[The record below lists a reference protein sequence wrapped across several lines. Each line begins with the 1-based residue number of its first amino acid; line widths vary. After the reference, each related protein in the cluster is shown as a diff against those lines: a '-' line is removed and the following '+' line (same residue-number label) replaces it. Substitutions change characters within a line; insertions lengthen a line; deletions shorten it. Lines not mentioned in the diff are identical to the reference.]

1 MDGGFFPSAGAGNS
15 WYHEQVAQQSENVPA
30 DQASVEEQPD
40 GLQLSASDEPET
52 SPEQARGVRR
62 VDVGSMRQTLQ
73 SDLQSGR
80 FISGR
85 DSVDF
90 PGASFAY
97 PAGVPQS
104 SLRAE
109 GFGSMRYTAPSEN
122 ASVPKTKHSW
132 LSRASSKLK
141 SGLRSIGG
149 GGPKNT
155 SGPSNEQEIVWANL
169 NHEDAELIE
178 WYQDQMSHAGHG
190 QARSYTS
197 ALRRLSRELAANGQ
211 LPFARRLH
219 DPALDAEAKAL
230 GDRELAALNSLRKL
244 KGVPK
249 TKMEHSEDAELI
261 EWYQDQISH
270 AGHGQATRYTSALR
284 RLSREL
290 AANGQLPFARR
301 LHDPAL
307 DAEAKALGDGELAAL
322 NSLRKLKGV
331 PKTNLNH
338 EDAELIEWYQDQMS
352 HAGHPQARQYAS
364 LLRGLSRA
372 LAEKGQPPFAGRL
385 DDPALDAEARTV
397 HCNTI
402 TGLNSLRKLMGVA
415 TRKLKGVATR
425 RLNPDP
431 IYSQDEDLIQRF
443 QRACTQ
449 GLEFRDLTAYNY
461 SNRLRMLSR
470 WCFANNRGAIAD
482 RLNDSSLFD
491 DADAVPQGRNFK
503 PALRALQRVQDQ
515 LLVQQQSVDLPPR
528 FASQR
533 RSEVVSPIDLPS
545 SPEEQQV
552 DLSRQGPSGL
562 SLGPE
567 DWLGDEHILAD
578 FTLLRH
584 ELERDNPILRGQTRF
599 VDPLIA
605 HQLRVGADDVRES
618 ALQHVLYDRYGND
631 TAEFL
636 FLPVIDAS
644 KTSRGTHWSL
654 LLVDRRDRQRPVA
667 YHYDS
672 FGGRNDNDA
681 AMLADR
687 LNASQYPASIG
698 QQQNGYDCGVFVVDG
713 TRELVRRLAEEWEP
727 NLWNLNN
734 VAADRK
740 RLQRRLSTAPG
751 NARANDP
758 AYQAGPSTRS
768 DDSTEFWREVDQA
781 GQPATDSWNTANFW
795 QGLPFGHSPA
805 QTVDQPGSFNSTA
818 FWQGVDRAGQPAT
831 DSWNTAN
838 FWQGVQAPFELNALR
853 RSPSAQSVNQPS
865 PPPWEQ
871 NAAESIFG
879 ATAHMPPPPSSH
891 WQAGSSQ
898 QLPATPATPS
908 AGAWAWLGQ
917 QMQDPASP
925 SSHWQAGSSQQLP
938 ATPATP
944 SAGAW
949 AWLGQQMQEPASP
962 SSVRPRSSNIYGGLD
977 SFVDLDPP
985 TPHDLRDDAC
995 SAPAPSLYRPR
1006 PIVPAAQ
1013 SGEGPVDLG
1022 YLIRGGWEH
1031 RDRFLPPYLVR
1042 ALEGQGI
1049 MPQAGQ
1055 PTYFELRGVPYKGEL
1070 VESEGRQRVRAYPNP
1085 R

>member
-533 RSEVVSPIDLPS
+533 RSEVVSPIDLLS

-567 DWLGDEHILAD
+567 EWLGDEHILAD
-578 FTLLRH
+578 FTLLQH

-618 ALQHVLYDRYGND
+618 ALQSVLYDRYGND

-644 KTSRGTHWSL
+644 KTSRGNPL
-654 LLVDRRDRQRPVA
+654 
-667 YHYDS
+667 
-672 FGGRNDNDA
+672 
-681 AMLADR
+681 
-687 LNASQYPASIG
+687 
-698 QQQNGYDCGVFVVDG
+698 
-713 TRELVRRLAEEWEP
+713 
-727 NLWNLNN
+727 
-734 VAADRK
+734 VAA
-740 RLQRRLSTAPG
+740 
-751 NARANDP
+751 AR
-758 AYQAGPSTRS
+758 
-768 DDSTEFWREVDQA
+768 
-781 GQPATDSWNTANFW
+781 
-795 QGLPFGHSPA
+795 
-805 QTVDQPGSFNSTA
+805 
-818 FWQGVDRAGQPAT
+818 
-831 DSWNTAN
+831 
-838 FWQGVQAPFELNALR
+838 
-853 RSPSAQSVNQPS
+853 
-865 PPPWEQ
+865 
-871 NAAESIFG
+871 
-879 ATAHMPPPPSSH
+879 
-891 WQAGSSQ
+891 
-898 QLPATPATPS
+898 
-908 AGAWAWLGQ
+908 
-917 QMQDPASP
+917 
-925 SSHWQAGSSQQLP
+925 
-938 ATPATP
+938 
-944 SAGAW
+944 
-949 AWLGQQMQEPASP
+949 
-962 SSVRPRSSNIYGGLD
+962 
-977 SFVDLDPP
+977 
-985 TPHDLRDDAC
+985 
-995 SAPAPSLYRPR
+995 
-1006 PIVPAAQ
+1006 
-1013 SGEGPVDLG
+1013 
-1022 YLIRGGWEH
+1022 
-1031 RDRFLPPYLVR
+1031 
-1042 ALEGQGI
+1042 
-1049 MPQAGQ
+1049 
-1055 PTYFELRGVPYKGEL
+1055 
-1070 VESEGRQRVRAYPNP
+1070 
-1085 R
+1085 

>member
-1 MDGGFFPSAGAGNS
+1 MDGGFFPNAGAWNS
-15 WYHEQVAQQSENVPA
+15 WYPEQVAQQPENVPA
-30 DQASVEEQPD
+30 DQPSVAEQPG
-40 GLQLSASDEPET
+40 GLQLSASDESEV
-52 SPEQARGVRR
+52 SPERAPGARRFDIGE
-62 VDVGSMRQTLQ
+62 SMRQPLQ
-73 SDLQSGR
+73 SDLRSGR

-85 DSVDF
+85 HSVDF

-141 SGLRSIGG
+141 SGLRSIRG
-149 GGPKNT
+149 GGPKK
-155 SGPSNEQEIVWANL
+155 ADL
-169 NHEDAELIE
+169 NSEDAELIEWYQDQMSRAGHKQAREYASRLRGLSRALAAKGQLPFAGRLDDPALDAEARAVHSKTIIGLNSLRKLMGVPKTKMEHSEDAELIE

-190 QARSYTS
+190 QAR
-197 ALRRLSRELAANGQ
+197 
-211 LPFARRLH
+211 
-219 DPALDAEAKAL
+219 
-230 GDRELAALNSLRKL
+230 
-244 KGVPK
+244 
-249 TKMEHSEDAELI
+249 
-261 EWYQDQISH
+261 
-270 AGHGQATRYTSALR
+270 RYTSGLR

-322 NSLRKLKGV
+322 NSLRGLQGV

-352 HAGHPQARQYAS
+352 HAGHPHARQYAS
-364 LLRGLSRA
+364 WLRGLSRA
-372 LAEKGQPPFAGRL
+372 LAAKGQLPFAGRF
-385 DDPALDAEARTV
+385 DDPALDAEARAV
-397 HCNTI
+397 HGGTLI
-402 TGLNSLRKLMGVA
+402 ALNSLRKLKWVA
-415 TRKLKGVATR
+415 K
-425 RLNPDP
+425 NPEHSLREVRAFAKKSDP
-431 IYSQDEDLIQRF
+431 FYSQDEDLIQRF

-449 GLEFRDLTAYNY
+449 GLEFRDLTAYTY

-482 RLNDSSLFD
+482 RLNDPSLFD
-491 DADAVPQGRNFK
+491 DADAVPQGRNAVPQGPNFK
-503 PALRALQRVQDQ
+503 LALRALQRVQDQ
-515 LLVQQQSVDLPPR
+515 LLVQQRSVDLPPR

-562 SLGPE
+562 SLAPE
-567 DWLGDEHILAD
+567 EWLGDEHILAD

-713 TRELVRRLAEEWEP
+713 TRELVRRLAEDWEP

-734 VAADRK
+734 VVANRK

-758 AYQAGPSTRS
+758 AYQAGRSTRS
-768 DDSTEFWREVDQA
+768 DDSTEFCWEVDQA

-853 RSPSAQSVNQPS
+853 PSPSAQSVNQPS

-879 ATAHMPPPPSSH
+879 ATAHMPPP
-891 WQAGSSQ
+891 
-898 QLPATPATPS
+898 
-908 AGAWAWLGQ
+908 
-917 QMQDPASP
+917 P

-985 TPHDLRDDAC
+985 TPHDLRDDAR

-1022 YLIRGGWEH
+1022 YLIRGRWQH
-1031 RDRFLPPYLVR
+1031 RERFLPPYLVR

>member
-249 TKMEHSEDAELI
+249 T
-261 EWYQDQISH
+261 
-270 AGHGQATRYTSALR
+270 
-284 RLSREL
+284 
-290 AANGQLPFARR
+290 
-301 LHDPAL
+301 
-307 DAEAKALGDGELAAL
+307 
-322 NSLRKLKGV
+322 
-331 PKTNLNH
+331 NLNH

-533 RSEVVSPIDLPS
+533 RSEVVSPIDLLS

-567 DWLGDEHILAD
+567 EWLGDEHILAD
-578 FTLLRH
+578 FTLLQH

-618 ALQHVLYDRYGND
+618 ALQSVLYDRYGND

-740 RLQRRLSTAPG
+740 RLERRLSTAPG

-818 FWQGVDRAGQPAT
+818 IWQGVDRAGQPAT

-853 RSPSAQSVNQPS
+853 PSPSAQSVNQPS

-879 ATAHMPPPPSSH
+879 ATAHMPPP
-891 WQAGSSQ
+891 
-898 QLPATPATPS
+898 
-908 AGAWAWLGQ
+908 
-917 QMQDPASP
+917 P

-1055 PTYFELRGVPYKGEL
+1055 PTYFEIRGVPYKGEL

>member
-1 MDGGFFPSAGAGNS
+1 MDGGFFPNAGAWNS
-15 WYHEQVAQQSENVPA
+15 WYPEQVAQQPENVPA
-30 DQASVEEQPD
+30 DQPSVAEQPG
-40 GLQLSASDEPET
+40 GLQLSASDESEV
-52 SPEQARGVRR
+52 SPERAPGARRFDIGE
-62 VDVGSMRQTLQ
+62 SMRQPLQ
-73 SDLQSGR
+73 SDLRSGR

-85 DSVDF
+85 HSVDF
-90 PGASFAY
+90 PGASIDY

-109 GFGSMRYTAPSEN
+109 GFSSMRYTAPSEN

-149 GGPKNT
+149 AGPKNT
-155 SGPSNEQEIVWANL
+155 SGPSYVRSRSNPSADL
-169 NHEDAELIE
+169 NSEDAELIE

-190 QARSYTS
+190 QARRYTSGLRRLSRELAANGQLPFARRLHDPALDAEAKALGDREHAALNSLRGLKGVPKTKMEHSEDAELIEWYQDQMSHAGHGQARRYTSALRRLSRELAANGQLPFARRLHDPALDAEAKALGGGELAALNSLRGLQGVPKTNLNHEDAELIEWCQDQMSHAGHPHARQYAS

-244 KGVPK
+244 KGV
-249 TKMEHSEDAELI
+249 
-261 EWYQDQISH
+261 
-270 AGHGQATRYTSALR
+270 ATNPEVRT
-284 RLSREL
+284 
-290 AANGQLPFARR
+290 FA
-301 LHDPAL
+301 
-307 DAEAKALGDGELAAL
+307 K
-322 NSLRKLKGV
+322 K
-331 PKTNLNH
+331 
-338 EDAELIEWYQDQMS
+338 
-352 HAGHPQARQYAS
+352 
-364 LLRGLSRA
+364 
-372 LAEKGQPPFAGRL
+372 
-385 DDPALDAEARTV
+385 
-397 HCNTI
+397 
-402 TGLNSLRKLMGVA
+402 
-415 TRKLKGVATR
+415 
-425 RLNPDP
+425 PDP
-431 IYSQDEDLIQRF
+431 FYSQDEDLIRRF
-443 QRACTQ
+443 PAACIDAALKLS
-449 GLEFRDLTAYNY
+449 GPVALNY
-461 SNRLRMLSR
+461 STELRKLSR

-482 RLNDSSLFD
+482 RLNDLTLLD
-491 DADAVPQGRNFK
+491 DAKAATTKAAAV
-503 PALRALQRVQDQ
+503 RALHRVQH
-515 LLVQQQSVDLPPR
+515 LLVEQQEPLGGSTGLSPR
-528 FASQR
+528 T
-533 RSEVVSPIDLPS
+533 RSDAISPIDLPS

-562 SLGPE
+562 SLAPE
-567 DWLGDEHILAD
+567 EWLGDEHILAD

-713 TRELVRRLAEEWEP
+713 TRELVRRLAEDWEP

-734 VAADRK
+734 VVANRK

-758 AYQAGPSTRS
+758 AYQAGRSTRS

-853 RSPSAQSVNQPS
+853 PSPSAQSVNQPS

-879 ATAHMPPPPSSH
+879 ATAHMPPPPPDLT
-891 WQAGSSQ
+891 QY
-898 QLPATPATPS
+898 
-908 AGAWAWLGQ
+908 
-917 QMQDPASP
+917 
-925 SSHWQAGSSQQLP
+925 
-938 ATPATP
+938 
-944 SAGAW
+944 
-949 AWLGQQMQEPASP
+949 
-962 SSVRPRSSNIYGGLD
+962 V
-977 SFVDLDPP
+977 VDWV
-985 TPHDLRDDAC
+985 H
-995 SAPAPSLYRPR
+995 
-1006 PIVPAAQ
+1006 
-1013 SGEGPVDLG
+1013 
-1022 YLIRGGWEH
+1022 
-1031 RDRFLPPYLVR
+1031 
-1042 ALEGQGI
+1042 
-1049 MPQAGQ
+1049 
-1055 PTYFELRGVPYKGEL
+1055 
-1070 VESEGRQRVRAYPNP
+1070 GRQKAPLNLRRGMYYNGVLPSVDRPQTNIMIGGKFYTATLGPSGKQTEIYVLL

>member
-249 TKMEHSEDAELI
+249 TKMEHEDAELI
-261 EWYQDQISH
+261 EWYQDQI
-270 AGHGQATRYTSALR
+270 
-284 RLSREL
+284 
-290 AANGQLPFARR
+290 
-301 LHDPAL
+301 
-307 DAEAKALGDGELAAL
+307 
-322 NSLRKLKGV
+322 
-331 PKTNLNH
+331 
-338 EDAELIEWYQDQMS
+338 S

-533 RSEVVSPIDLPS
+533 RSEVVSPIDLLS

-567 DWLGDEHILAD
+567 EWLGDEHILAD
-578 FTLLRH
+578 FTLLQH

-618 ALQHVLYDRYGND
+618 ALQSVLYDRYGND

-740 RLQRRLSTAPG
+740 RLERRLSTAPG

-818 FWQGVDRAGQPAT
+818 IWQGVDRAGQPAT

-853 RSPSAQSVNQPS
+853 PSPSAQSVNQPS

-879 ATAHMPPPPSSH
+879 ATAHMPPP
-891 WQAGSSQ
+891 
-898 QLPATPATPS
+898 
-908 AGAWAWLGQ
+908 
-917 QMQDPASP
+917 P

-1055 PTYFELRGVPYKGEL
+1055 PTYFEIRGVPYKGEL

>member
-567 DWLGDEHILAD
+567 EWLGDEHILAD

-698 QQQNGYDCGVFVVDG
+698 QQQNGYDCGVFVVGG

-917 QMQDPASP
+917 QMQ
-925 SSHWQAGSSQQLP
+925 
-938 ATPATP
+938 
-944 SAGAW
+944 
-949 AWLGQQMQEPASP
+949 EPASP

>member
-169 NHEDAELIE
+169 NH
-178 WYQDQMSHAGHG
+178 
-190 QARSYTS
+190 
-197 ALRRLSRELAANGQ
+197 
-211 LPFARRLH
+211 
-219 DPALDAEAKAL
+219 
-230 GDRELAALNSLRKL
+230 
-244 KGVPK
+244 
-249 TKMEHSEDAELI
+249 EDAELI

-533 RSEVVSPIDLPS
+533 RSEVVSPIDLLS

-567 DWLGDEHILAD
+567 EWLGDEHILAD
-578 FTLLRH
+578 FTLLQH

-618 ALQHVLYDRYGND
+618 ALQSVLYDRYGND

-740 RLQRRLSTAPG
+740 RLERRLSTAPG

-818 FWQGVDRAGQPAT
+818 IWQGVDRAGQPAT

-853 RSPSAQSVNQPS
+853 PSPSAQSVNQPS

-879 ATAHMPPPPSSH
+879 ATAHMPPP
-891 WQAGSSQ
+891 
-898 QLPATPATPS
+898 
-908 AGAWAWLGQ
+908 
-917 QMQDPASP
+917 P

-1055 PTYFELRGVPYKGEL
+1055 PTYFEIRGVPYKGEL

>member
-1 MDGGFFPSAGAGNS
+1 
-15 WYHEQVAQQSENVPA
+15 
-30 DQASVEEQPD
+30 
-40 GLQLSASDEPET
+40 
-52 SPEQARGVRR
+52 
-62 VDVGSMRQTLQ
+62 
-73 SDLQSGR
+73 
-80 FISGR
+80 
-85 DSVDF
+85 
-90 PGASFAY
+90 
-97 PAGVPQS
+97 
-104 SLRAE
+104 
-109 GFGSMRYTAPSEN
+109 
-122 ASVPKTKHSW
+122 
-132 LSRASSKLK
+132 
-141 SGLRSIGG
+141 
-149 GGPKNT
+149 
-155 SGPSNEQEIVWANL
+155 
-169 NHEDAELIE
+169 
-178 WYQDQMSHAGHG
+178 
-190 QARSYTS
+190 
-197 ALRRLSRELAANGQ
+197 
-211 LPFARRLH
+211 
-219 DPALDAEAKAL
+219 
-230 GDRELAALNSLRKL
+230 
-244 KGVPK
+244 
-249 TKMEHSEDAELI
+249 
-261 EWYQDQISH
+261 
-270 AGHGQATRYTSALR
+270 
-284 RLSREL
+284 
-290 AANGQLPFARR
+290 
-301 LHDPAL
+301 
-307 DAEAKALGDGELAAL
+307 
-322 NSLRKLKGV
+322 
-331 PKTNLNH
+331 
-338 EDAELIEWYQDQMS
+338 
-352 HAGHPQARQYAS
+352 
-364 LLRGLSRA
+364 
-372 LAEKGQPPFAGRL
+372 
-385 DDPALDAEARTV
+385 
-397 HCNTI
+397 
-402 TGLNSLRKLMGVA
+402 
-415 TRKLKGVATR
+415 
-425 RLNPDP
+425 
-431 IYSQDEDLIQRF
+431 
-443 QRACTQ
+443 
-449 GLEFRDLTAYNY
+449 
-461 SNRLRMLSR
+461 MLSR

-482 RLNDSSLFD
+482 RLNDPTLLD
-491 DADAVPQGRNFK
+491 DADAVPQGRNAVPQGRNFK
-503 PALRALQRVQDQ
+503 LALRALQRVQDQ

-567 DWLGDEHILAD
+567 EWLGDEHILAD

-605 HQLRVGADDVRES
+605 HQLRVGADDVRQS

-672 FGGRNDNDA
+672 FRGRNDNDA

-687 LNASQYPASIG
+687 LNASQYAASIG

-734 VAADRK
+734 VVANRE

-758 AYQAGPSTRS
+758 AYQAGRSTRS

-805 QTVDQPGSFNSTA
+805 QTVDQP
-818 FWQGVDRAGQPAT
+818 
-831 DSWNTAN
+831 
-838 FWQGVQAPFELNALR
+838 
-853 RSPSAQSVNQPS
+853 S

-879 ATAHMPPPPSSH
+879 ATAHMPPPPPDLTQYVH
-891 WQAGSSQ
+891 PDWVHGPNI
-898 QLPATPATPS
+898 LMPA
-908 AGAWAWLGQ
+908 
-917 QMQDPASP
+917 P

-985 TPHDLRDDAC
+985 TPHDLRDDAR

-1022 YLIRGGWEH
+1022 YLIRGGWQH
-1031 RDRFLPPYLVR
+1031 RERFLPPYLVR

-1055 PTYFELRGVPYKGEL
+1055 PTYFEIRGVPYKGEL
-1070 VESEGRQRVRAYPNP
+1070 VESEGHQRVRAYPNP

>member
-533 RSEVVSPIDLPS
+533 RSEVVSPIDLLS

-567 DWLGDEHILAD
+567 EWLGDEHILAD

-687 LNASQYPASIG
+687 LNASHYPASIG

-713 TRELVRRLAEEWEP
+713 TRELVRRLAEDWEP

-734 VAADRK
+734 VVANRK

-758 AYQAGPSTRS
+758 AYQAGRSTRS

-917 QMQDPASP
+917 QMQ
-925 SSHWQAGSSQQLP
+925 
-938 ATPATP
+938 
-944 SAGAW
+944 
-949 AWLGQQMQEPASP
+949 EPASP

-1055 PTYFELRGVPYKGEL
+1055 PTYFEIRGVPYKGEL

>member
-533 RSEVVSPIDLPS
+533 RSEVVSPIDLLS

-567 DWLGDEHILAD
+567 EWLGDEHILAD

-713 TRELVRRLAEEWEP
+713 TRELVRRLAEDWEP

-734 VAADRK
+734 VVANRK

-758 AYQAGPSTRS
+758 AYQAGRSTRS

-917 QMQDPASP
+917 QMQ
-925 SSHWQAGSSQQLP
+925 
-938 ATPATP
+938 
-944 SAGAW
+944 
-949 AWLGQQMQEPASP
+949 EPASP

-1055 PTYFELRGVPYKGEL
+1055 PTYFEIRGVPYKGEL